1 MEKYRLTIYRL
12 LAIILLAF
20 GCALTSFADDKATE
34 VKLVDSIGKSVKGKK
49 NNTAFWKQSSIGST
63 ITDAITKYPD
73 NPKLNYYY
81 GLYLYY
87 AKGDMASIKSAR
99 YHFVR
104 ALQTDVQLYGAKQ
117 MMIAVEDTLGNYS
130 SAICYVNEVLEAQ
143 PYDKGLW
150 ERKIAL
156 YRKLGNQA
164 EADATRERMAHI
176 FANDTTLRNQY
187 ANRWNLVLK
196 RSELD
201 NLAGDMEMKIDELKG
216 NAAYSDYSTLVEY
229 YSGLGQYD
237 KAIATGMKCLKRAK
251 GITADQRH
259 QMTEKVAGLMMSMNR
274 YSQAQDFIADANS
287 HADKGYQSELVQ
299 LMADDARLHDPYE
312 ANQRLYGKTKSRDAL
327 EYLVKTAVSRG
338 YYDDAITYLR
348 DRYGKDST
356 ELLRQQYA
364 LELRMG
370 HDQAAQNVL
379 MKLYRRIRSNVK
391 LRSAYIDMFQ
401 RLSNGDVANGQWR
414 DAEKSLDELYS
425 LLKDAMGRDSV
436 EHAYWPSMMVRRMTT
451 YGHLQRYD
459 AVRNTY
465 HEAVGKDAKDSM
477 LFAQAYEDIVL
488 DRMRALEEEKRYDS
502 ALCVAQQLLADL
514 PSSAVALRHC
524 INMSQTLKRDSL
536 FFRYAQQGYQQHG
549 HEPYY
554 ILKQTAA
561 LSRQRHYDEAL
572 QILGEQCR
580 KSQYVN
586 PDIVNAHSGITLQM
600 LGDTTM
606 RHVTHDKDSLRRY
619 VVRALN
625 YDPDNKELLYYLGLA
640 YERSHD
646 WDSAHYYQSRYQQ
659 PAVAEQRQYYQHMDY
674 LENKSFSNRIDV
686 SYTHAL
692 YDTRQDQLA
701 STGHLYS
708 IATVGYARQQGKNVF
723 SGQVSYKGIDG
734 YHDDSDHES
743 GGAGIELMGQWERQ
757 FGQHWSGMISA
768 SWANRYFNK
777 WGVSASA
784 SYAAAHG
791 WTPSLKV
798 SYRRTPKTY
807 LFLSS
812 HNRSDSENQ
821 ELNLFIASPSV
832 MKEWGDRI
840 RTTLNVDMAVINSGF
855 YYNVGL
861 KGKLFFNDDNI
872 SSVSLITGIGSFPEL
887 SFFEQTAL
895 RNVSHTNT
903 MVGID
908 ALVLCTS
915 HLSVG
920 LSGSWNT
927 CYDPHWNADG
937 TLSDSYRN
945 IYSITAHLHVAF

>member
-1 MEKYRLTIYRL
+1 MEKYRLITYRL
-12 LAIILLAF
+12 LTIVLLVF
-20 GCALTSFADDKATE
+20 GSVGMAHAGDVLTEAQ
-34 VKLVDSIGKSVKGKK
+34 LVDSIGKEVKKHK
-49 NNTAFWKQSSIGST
+49 NNTTWWKRKDVVTT
-63 ITDAITKYPD
+63 ITNAIKEYPD

-81 GLYLYY
+81 GLYLYK

-156 YRKLGNQA
+156 YRKLGNLA
-164 EADATRERMAHI
+164 EAEATKERMAHI
-176 FANDTTLRNQY
+176 FANDTDVRKQY

-201 NLAGDMEMKIDELKG
+201 ILASDMEMKIDELKG
-216 NAAYSDYSTLVEY
+216 NAAYSDYETLVEY
-229 YSGLGQYD
+229 YTSLGQYD
-237 KAIATGMKCLKRAK
+237 KAIATGLKCLKRAR
-251 GITADQRH
+251 GITPKEKSK
-259 QMTEKVAGLMMSMNR
+259 MTKTVSGLMMSMNR
-274 YSQAQDFIADANS
+274 YSQAQDFLADTAA
-287 HADKGYQSELVQ
+287 HADKAYLSQLLQ

-312 ANQRLYGKTKSRDAL
+312 ANQRLYGKTRSRDAL
-327 EYLVKTAVSRG
+327 NYLVKTSISRG
-338 YYDDAITYLR
+338 YYEDAKTYLEAF
-348 DRYGKDST
+348 YGKDST
-356 ELLRQQYA
+356 ELLKQQYA

-370 HDQAAQNVL
+370 HDQAAQNTL
-379 MKLYRRIRSNVK
+379 LKLYRRDPRNEK
-391 LRSAYIDMFQ
+391 LRSEYIDAFQ
-401 RLSNGDVANGQWR
+401 RLANSDVANGQWR
-414 DAEKSLDELYS
+414 DAEKSLRALGI
-425 LLKDAMGRDSV
+425 LLNDSV
-436 EHAYWPSMMVRRMTT
+436 GHTYWPSMMVRRMTT

-459 AVRNTY
+459 AVRAVY
-465 HEAVGKDAKDSM
+465 QEAVGKVPQDSM
-477 LFAQAYEDIVL
+477 LFASAYEEMAL
-488 DRMRALEEEKRYDS
+488 NRMRAFEEEERYDS
-502 ALCVAQQLLADL
+502 ALYVAQQLCDDL
-514 PSSAVALRHC
+514 PASAVALRHC
-524 INMSQTLKRDSL
+524 INMSQTLRRDSL
-536 FFRYAQQGYQQHG
+536 FYKYAERGYKQNGQ
-549 HEPYY
+549 EPYY

-561 LSRQRHYDEAL
+561 LGQQRRYREAL

-580 KSQYVN
+580 KSQYVS
-586 PDIVNAHSGITLQM
+586 PAIVSAHSGITLQM
-600 LGDTTM
+600 LADSTM
-606 RHVTHDKDSLRRY
+606 RHVNHDKDSLMRY

-640 YERSHD
+640 FERSHK
-646 WDSAHYYQSRYQQ
+646 WDSAHYYQSKYQQ

-686 SYTHAL
+686 NYTHAL
-692 YDTRQDQLA
+692 YDTRQDNLA

-708 IATVGYARQQGKNVF
+708 IATVAYTHSDSLDAF
-723 SGQVSYKGIDG
+723 TGQVSYKGIDG
-734 YHDDSDHES
+734 YHDASDHES

-757 FGQHWSGMISA
+757 FTKRWSGMISA

-777 WGVSASA
+777 WGINVAA
-784 SYAAAHG
+784 SYAADNG

-807 LFLSS
+807 LFLSGNS
-812 HNRSDSENQ
+812 ISDTENK

-840 RTTLNVDMAVINSGF
+840 RTTLNVDMAVINSGV

-872 SSVSLITGIGSFPEL
+872 SSVSLITGLGSFPEL

-903 MVGID
+903 MVGLD

-920 LSGSWNT
+920 LSGNWNT
-927 CYDPHWNADG
+927 CYDPHRNADG

-945 IYSITAHLHVAF
+945 IYSITTHLHVAF